1 LVLPGNTA
9 AACSITIQHH
19 SHKSAPS
26 LSMKEQPS
34 FLEISCII
42 FIIWHQLLQRSE
54 CGDNSNSWS
63 ARQPYADAHCEL
75 GQLQLIVTCCTA
87 VHTAGRH
94 MHTHH
99 CSGSYYCVRGS
110 CCHCYRCCCCLA
122 AGVADVV
129 HDKQVQPNAMLG
141 IKITFVVRVQ
151 QKLSSPCASC
161 VCQ

>member
-1 LVLPGNTA
+1 LVLPGSTA
-9 AACSITIQHH
+9 AASIQHH

-26 LSMKEQPS
+26 LSLKEQPP
-34 FLEISCII
+34 FLEISCDI
-42 FIIWHQLLQRSE
+42 FIIWQQLLQRSE
-54 CGDNSNSWS
+54 CGDDSNRRS

-75 GQLQLIVTCCTA
+75 GQLQLSATCCTA

-94 MHTHH
+94 IHTYTQH
-99 CSGSYYCVRGS
+99 CSASFNCVRGS
-110 CCHCYRCCCCLA
+110 CCHCYCCCCCLA

-129 HDKQVQPNAMLG
+129 HDKQFQPNAMPG